1 MFDKLQRALM
11 FLSGRTDLIV
21 AILMLVAIAMI
32 IIPLPTWLVD
42 VLIAM
47 NIMLSML
54 VLLVV
59 FYIEKPVEFS
69 SFPSVILILT
79 LFRLAITITTARLIL
94 LQADAGELVS
104 AFGTFVV
111 GGDIAVG
118 MVVFLIITIAQ
129 FVVITKGGE
138 RVAEVAARF
147 TLDALPGKQM
157 AIDNDMRSG
166 DIDQAEASRLRKGLE
181 RESHLFGSMD
191 GALKFVKGDA
201 IASILVIMV
210 NLIGGMIV
218 GSVKHGMTV
227 GTAAETYALL
237 SVGDGLVAQ
246 IPSLFVSVAAGV
258 LVTRVSSDSDM
269 GTEIAG
275 QLFVEPRALM
285 MGSVILVGMAFVPGF
300 PAVAF
305 LLLAAILG
313 VTGFL
318 TGRRRAAQEAA
329 ARNAPVKRAAG
340 AAGAGAAAQPAQVGS
355 TAQAAASL
363 AGPPASDAA
372 IVVWVSSELASA
384 VPPEGFAE
392 LTTKARAELL
402 TDLGIEIPSI
412 ALEVDPI
419 LAHDRFRIDLEGTPV
434 IEGTVPPQ
442 GLLVDDDPAHLELL
456 EIPYRQELPLIN
468 YRPALWVE
476 RSHTETLSQAGVA
489 FALPAQI
496 LARCL
501 IQMLYRRAG
510 SFVGIQET
518 RKLLTK
524 IQANYADL
532 VKEAEKIAPLQKLAE
547 ILRRLV
553 DENVPVRNMRA
564 ILEAVVEWGQR
575 EQNVV
580 LLVEY
585 VRVALG
591 RQICFRCADR
601 DRVIAA
607 YMLERSVEDML
618 RSAQRQTSAGTY
630 MNLSEEAVQPLID
643 EIARALAEAAPG
655 TNPVVLTAMDVRRLT
670 RHLLTRSNIYVPVMS
685 YQELAPEFNV
695 QPLGSLT
702 KGNQAENSIG
712 EPAERLKLGAGAG

>member
-1 MFDKLQRALM
+1 MVDKLQRALI

-42 VLIAM
+42 VLIAV

-59 FYIEKPVEFS
+59 FYIAKPVEFS

-94 LQADAGELVS
+94 LQADAGEIVS
-104 AFGTFVV
+104 AFGNFVV

-210 NLIGGMIV
+210 NLIGGMVV
-218 GSVKHGMTV
+218 GSLKHGMTI
-227 GTAAETYALL
+227 GTAAETYSLL

-246 IPSLFVSVAAGV
+246 IPSLFISVAAGT
-258 LVTRVSSDSDM
+258 LVTRVSGENDL
-269 GTEIAG
+269 GTEVAG

-285 MGSVILVGMAFVPGF
+285 MGSVILAAMAFLPGF
-300 PAVAF
+300 PMVAF
-305 LLLAAILG
+305 LVLSALLGATGYFADRRKAA
-313 VTGFL
+313 
-318 TGRRRAAQEAA
+318 RAAA
-329 ARNAPVKRAAG
+329 APVKRAAG
-340 AAGAGAAAQPAQVGS
+340 AAGAAAQPSQPGV
-355 TAQAAASL
+355 TAQDASKL
-363 AGPPASDAA
+363 AGTPSSDAA
-372 IVVWVSSELASA
+372 IVVWISSELSSA
-384 VPPEGFAE
+384 VPAENFAE
-392 LTTKARAELL
+392 LTNQARAGLSS
-402 TDLGIEIPSI
+402 DLGIEIPTI
-412 ALEVDPI
+412 ALDVDPT
-419 LAHDRFRIDLEGTPV
+419 LASDRFRIDLEGTPV
-434 IEGTVPPQ
+434 IEGMVPPQ
-442 GLLVDDDPAHLELL
+442 GLLVDDDPAHLDLL
-456 EIPYRQELPLIN
+456 EIPYRQERPLIN

-476 RSHTETLSQAGVA
+476 RSHAETLSNAGVA

-501 IQMLYRRAG
+501 TQMLYRRAG

-524 IQANYADL
+524 IQSNYADL

-553 DENVPVRNMRA
+553 EENVPVRNMRA

-591 RQICFRCADR
+591 RQICFRAADR

-618 RSAQRQTSAGTY
+618 RSAQRQTAAGTY
-630 MNLSEEAVQPLID
+630 MNLTEEATQPIIN
-643 EIARALAEAAPG
+643 EIARALAEAAPDA
-655 TNPVVLTAMDVRRLT
+655 NPVVLTSMDVRRVT
-670 RHLLTRSNIYVPVMS
+670 RHLLTRSNIHVPVMS

-702 KGNQAENSIG
+702 KDNQAEKEGLDSPG
-712 EPAERLKLGAGAG
+712 QSAARLKLGAGAR

>member
-1 MFDKLQRALM
+1 MLAKLQRALVY
-11 FLSGRTDLIV
+11 LSGRTDLVV
-21 AILMLVAIAMI
+21 AILMMVAIVMI

-42 VLIAM
+42 GLIAV

-59 FYIEKPVEFS
+59 FYIERPVEFS
-69 SFPSVILILT
+69 SFPSVILIAT

-94 LQADAGELVS
+94 LQADAGEIVS

-147 TLDALPGKQM
+147 SLDAMPGKQM
-157 AIDNDMRSG
+157 AIDNDVRSG
-166 DIDQAEASRLRKGLE
+166 DIDQAEANRLRRGLE
-181 RESHLFGSMD
+181 RESHLFGAMD
-191 GALKFVKGDA
+191 GAMKFVKGDA
-201 IASILVIMV
+201 IASMLVILV

-218 GSVKHGMTV
+218 GSLKHGMTM
-227 GTAAETYALL
+227 GTAAETYSLL

-246 IPSLFVSVAAGV
+246 IPSLFISVAAGT
-258 LVTRVSSDSDM
+258 LVTRVSSESDL
-269 GTEIAG
+269 GTEVAG
-275 QLFVEPRALM
+275 QLFFEPRALM
-285 MGSVILVGMAFVPGF
+285 LGSVILAGMAFLPGF
-300 PAVAF
+300 PMVAF
-305 LLLAAILG
+305 LLLSAILG
-313 VTGFL
+313 VTGYFA
-318 TGRRRAAQEAA
+318 GRRKA
-329 ARNAPVKRAAG
+329 ARQAAAPVKRAAA
-340 AAGAGAAAQPAQVGS
+340 AAGAATQPSQQPGATSQDPAK
-355 TAQAAASL
+355 L

-372 IVVWVSSELASA
+372 LVVWISSELASA

-392 LTTKARAELL
+392 LTTKARGELL
-402 TDLGIEIPSI
+402 SDLGIEIPSI
-412 ALEVDPI
+412 ALEVDPT
-419 LAHDRFRIDLEGTPV
+419 LAQDRFRIDLEGTPV
-434 IEGTVPPQ
+434 VEGTVPPR
-442 GLLVDDDPAHLELL
+442 GLLVDDDPAHLDLL
-456 EIPYRQELPLIN
+456 EIPYRQELPLIK
-468 YRPALWVE
+468 YRPALWVD
-476 RSHTETLSQAGVA
+476 RSHVETLSNAGVA

-524 IQANYADL
+524 IQTNYADL

-618 RSAQRQTSAGTY
+618 RSAQRQTAAGTY
-630 MNLSEEAVQPLID
+630 MNLTEEATQPLIN
-643 EIARALAEAAPG
+643 EIARVLAEAAPDA
-655 TNPVVLTAMDVRRLT
+655 NPVVLTSMDVRRVT
-670 RHLLTRSNIYVPVMS
+670 RHLLSRSNIFVPVMS

-702 KGNQAENSIG
+702 KGDQAEKAGLDSIG
-712 EPAERLKLGAGAG
+712 QSADRLKLGARAG